1 MSASIISNSLY
12 RFIQDVEDIY
22 ISFAKTNPKASYQT
36 FYDYLTDTKIV
47 DDDKDAIKQHLTM
60 KLMDVCYKM
69 SKIQSLEKDVS
80 ENRQDSLDLLRGT
93 FIFIYVILTII
104 FVVVCVLIG
113 KAYKHDFF
121 KASKMIL
128 SFVIIYLIV
137 STLFVLFVK
146 YINYQKRSVTSNFN
160 EVMKTLRSYRQFMHN
175 NNNKTNDNNDTKPNA
190 INTIANGDEYIKL
203 ITSYKEKRK
212 NKKKKTDELL
222 KEDKAFV
229 NKVWSKYV
237 CLVIQNVHNYG
248 NGLKNL
254 KVIEVTSTNI
264 KILKNV
270 NSLLSPYYDLIL
282 KSRQNFADAS
292 TKEGIMKILNATVVK
307 ELSNIDIFSLDDNT
321 VLKDPVF
328 ISKMEDGE
336 NYKMLMRGFMH
347 LIVYLYPVYKNVSYE
362 KLVLLQKEE
371 EAAKNNVKADN
382 SKTEVV
388 LNDEDKKLVNQV
400 MLEDPILTQ
409 VRNTYPLVKDNLTE
423 EIELM
428 KRYDQSDTTKDRVEV
443 IQNFVS
449 DTVLAFSTINDME
462 NDKYLRMMNNTPS
475 PSQTQILITNYAKA
489 FHAYFEKLYKN
500 FIRLELSKLDPQST
514 QYFVFNPVF
523 MKDKLN
529 TYVKSTPVVRDLEP
543 NYLKM
548 MVNIIVDD
556 LVSEQKAR
564 YISSYFSYETDKTK
578 SLKAYMV
585 NTKMVELIQ
594 RVSPALVPYEFK
606 VSDFAKYIIGQLS
619 NNADNVSS
627 SVSSAIETLLTN
639 IDYEVSIQRGLLTST
654 LSDAANEMRYV
665 ASHDFVYNLDQY
677 KFKTL
682 YSALKPETLKSLVN
696 TIEPESSKV
705 FAGREFKRQIAST
718 IMKMLIIIM
727 VASYSL
733 YVIILIDKMNKNKTN
748 VFSDENANSNIK
760 KLNTILEGDKIWGS
774 VFKFGVPL
782 TGCVLFISIFNS
794 YIVKARDNIEF
805 NKGMMRENTED
816 IQQNVDELNK
826 ILELIGMN
834 LTAEQ
839 TSQPIGDIKE
849 ITVEIKQKLYKTI
862 KNILITYDKCNY
874 IVGIDNYDIPFPYAE
889 VLTDGCMSIF
899 ILGLIVYSISKFT
912 PLTRIVELKDLYE
925 YKESSQTLV
934 NDQTF
939 VAEIMTKA
947 ACHKDEVDGVMYT
960 VKAIATMA
968 VLVFMVMYSLQIIN
982 STSEYKG
989 GLYKSPLYENK
1000 KCAS

>member
-22 ISFAKTNPKASYQT
+22 INFAKTNPKATYQS
-36 FYDYLTDTKIV
+36 FYDYLTDTNTKNV
-47 DDDKDAIKQHLTM
+47 DDDKDAIKQHITM
-60 KLMDVCYKM
+60 KLMDVCYKI
-69 SKIQSLEKDVS
+69 SKIQSLENDVS
-80 ENRQDSLDLLRGT
+80 ENRQHSLDLLRGT
-93 FIFIYVILTII
+93 FIFIFVILTII

-128 SFVIIYLIV
+128 TFVIIYLVV
-137 STLFVLFVK
+137 STLFILFVK
-146 YINYQKRSVTSNFN
+146 YINHQKRTVTTSFN
-160 EVMKTLRSYRQFMHN
+160 EVMKSIRSYKDFMHN
-175 NNNKTNDNNDTKPNA
+175 NNVKTSDNNDTKPNTM
-190 INTIANGDEYIKL
+190 NTIANGNDFVKL
-203 ITSYKEKRK
+203 LTTYKGKRN
-212 NKKKKTDELL
+212 NKKKKTLELL
-222 KEDKAFV
+222 KQDKALV
-229 NKVWSKYV
+229 GEVWDKYV
-237 CLVIQNVHNYG
+237 ALVVQNVHSYG

-254 KVIEVTSTNI
+254 KTIEVTSTNI

-270 NSLLSPYYDLIL
+270 NKLLSPYYDLML

-292 TKEGIMKILNATVVK
+292 TKEGIMNILNATVIK
-307 ELSNIDIFSLDDNT
+307 ELSNIDIFSLDDNS
-321 VLKDPVF
+321 VLRDPIF

-371 EAAKNNVKADN
+371 EALKNNEKPDKN
-382 SKTEVV
+382 KTEPV
-388 LNDEDKKLVNQV
+388 LNENDKKLVNQI
-400 MLEDPILTQ
+400 MLDDPILTQ
-409 VRNTYPLVKDNLTE
+409 VRNTYPLVKDNFSQ
-423 EIELM
+423 EIDLM
-428 KRYDQSDTTKDRVEV
+428 RRYDQSDATKDRVNV

-475 PSQTQILITNYAKA
+475 PSQTQILMANYAKA

-500 FIRLELSKLDPQST
+500 FIRLELAKLDPQST

-543 NYLKM
+543 NYIKM

-556 LVSEQKAR
+556 LVSEQKNR
-564 YISSYFSYETDKTK
+564 YISSYFAYETEKEK

-585 NTKMVELIQ
+585 NSKMVELIQ

-606 VSDFAKYIIGQLS
+606 VSDYTKYVIGQLT
-619 NNADNVSS
+619 NNSDSIS
-627 SVSSAIETLLTN
+627 TSVAGAIETLLTN
-639 IDYEVSIQRGLLTST
+639 IDYEVSIQRGLLSST
-654 LSDAANEMRYV
+654 LSEAANEMRYV
-665 ASHDFVYNLDQY
+665 ASHDFVHNLDQY

-682 YSALKPETLKSLVN
+682 YSALQPETLKSLVN
-696 TIEPESSKV
+696 TIEPESSKI

-718 IMKMLIIIM
+718 IMKMLIVIM
-727 VASYSL
+727 VASYAL
-733 YVIILIDKMNKNKTN
+733 YTIILIEKMNKNAN
-748 VFSDENANSNIK
+748 VFSDGDSNIQ
-760 KLNTILEGDKIWGS
+760 KLNTILEGDKIWGN

-794 YIVKARDNIEF
+794 YVVKARDNIEF
-805 NKGMMRENTED
+805 NKGMMRENTEE

-826 ILELIGMN
+826 ILESIRM
-834 LTAEQ
+834 TITTEQ
-839 TSQPIGDIKE
+839 TTQSIGEVKE
-849 ITVEIKQKLYKTI
+849 FTVETKQKLYKTI
-862 KNILITYDKCNY
+862 KSILITYDKCNY

-889 VLTDGCMSIF
+889 VLTDGCMSLF

-912 PLTRIVELKDLYE
+912 PLTRVIELKDLYE

-960 VKAIATMA
+960 VKAIATMSI
-968 VLVFMVMYSLQIIN
+968 LVFMIMYSLQIVN

-989 GLYKSPLYENK
+989 GLYQSPLYENK